1 MAQAGAGHVE
11 QEVSGEL
18 TLGRGRRVRQILYL
32 AWSSEETNECSS
44 EKIPQAHLP
53 SSSDKNHHIS
63 SVWPRVICRA
73 ALSLSLS
80 SISSTKSYIVISC
93 NLLSSPDGDVHIK
106 VRRDEDDPDAQP
118 RVHVD
123 LVRFRARFSS
133 PSHGWVMSGRVDLEI
148 KEGGGD
154 ANEQRHHLAGGIT
167 R

>member
-1 MAQAGAGHVE
+1 MARGHVE
-11 QEVSGEL
+11 EKDWEA
-18 TLGRGRRVRQILYL
+18 VRQRILY
-32 AWSSEETNECSS
+32 WGEFSEETKCSVQKGYLKLIS
-44 EKIPQAHLP
+44 RHLLTRTIISP
-53 SSSDKNHHIS
+53 LCGHASSAEQL
-63 SVWPRVICRA
+63 P
-73 ALSLSLS
+73 LSLSLLN
-80 SISSTKSYIVISC
+80 IIYIVISC

-106 VRRDEDDPDAQP
+106 VRRGEDDPDAQP

>member
-1 MAQAGAGHVE
+1 MARGHVE
-11 QEVSGEL
+11 EKDWEA
-18 TLGRGRRVRQILYL
+18 VRQILYWGEYGFL
-32 AWSSEETNECSS
+32 VRKPNVVQKGYLKLISRHLLTRTIISPLCGHASSAE
-44 EKIPQAHLP
+44 Q
-53 SSSDKNHHIS
+53 
-63 SVWPRVICRA
+63 
-73 ALSLSLS
+73 LSLSLS
-80 SISSTKSYIVISC
+80 LLNIIYIVISC

-106 VRRDEDDPDAQP
+106 VRRGEDDPDAQP